1 LSAISRNGLR
11 PWLSALLSAAVL
23 VLLPAPVAAAEA
35 TKASDNWAADA
46 ELEGIVDLLDP
57 DYQKQ
62 PINVGRLPVRYAVKT
77 VYGRGTRTV
86 YTFEDP
92 NCGYCRQLHRTLKE
106 IGDLTVYTFVVT
118 FLGEDSVGKA
128 HAVWCAKDRAA
139 AWNRVMAKETVPA
152 APAGCTAPVNEVKKL
167 IGLLGI
173 NLTPTVFYADG
184 QRMNGVRPREEI
196 LRRLTAASR

>member
-1 LSAISRNGLR
+1 MLA
-11 PWLSALLSAAVL
+11 ALFVL
-23 VLLPAPVAAAEA
+23 VPTLGAAGSGAAEP
-35 TKASDNWAADA
+35 TKASNNWAADA

-62 PINVGRLPVRYAVKT
+62 PINVVRLPVKYAVKS
-77 VYGRGTRTV
+77 VYGKGSRTI

-92 NCGYCRQLHRTLKE
+92 NCGYCRQLHRSLKE

-118 FLGEDSVGKA
+118 FLGEDSVDKA

-139 AWNRVMAKETVPA
+139 AWDRVMGKGSIPMAPEGCA
-152 APAGCTAPVNEVKKL
+152 APVAEVRKL
-167 IGLLGI
+167 TGLLGI

-184 QRMNGVRPREEI
+184 SRMNGVKPTSEVE
-196 LRRLTAASR
+196 RRLAEAGKKN